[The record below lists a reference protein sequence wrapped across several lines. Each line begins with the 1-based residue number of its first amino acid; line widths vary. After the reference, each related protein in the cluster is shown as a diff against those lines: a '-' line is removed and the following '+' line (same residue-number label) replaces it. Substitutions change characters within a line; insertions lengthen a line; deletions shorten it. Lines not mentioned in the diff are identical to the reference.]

1 MCICRAFRV
10 YVVPRYPQGKSGPKR
25 HLDGWWSS
33 DDLGYQ
39 LPSSFPDFLAVFLRH
54 LNRVNTLL
62 NVVTRSRL
70 VLFHC
75 FIPSCPPFGLKLRTK
90 VLSHCT
96 WLSLRQFP
104 AKPFLALFRSRCAF
118 RRTQANS
125 FSCTRSEVDFHQE
138 RSWIISLWNE
148 KRPLHTEVPCLDS
161 KVADKA
167 NVWLTH
173 LRRCEMALLSP
184 YFAFLT
190 WQ

>member
-1 MCICRAFRV
+1 MLSTLFFLFMGIMPRFPCLCCAP
-10 YVVPRYPQGKSGPKR
+10 VPSREKWPQTTV
-25 HLDGWWSS
+25 
-33 DDLGYQ
+33 DDLLMILGTNFQ
-39 LPSSFPDFLAVFLRH
+39 DPFQISWQFFLRH
-54 LNRVNTLL
+54 SNRVNTLL

-138 RSWIISLWNE
+138 RS
-148 KRPLHTEVPCLDS
+148 
-161 KVADKA
+161 
-167 NVWLTH
+167 
-173 LRRCEMALLSP
+173 
-184 YFAFLT
+184 
-190 WQ
+190 